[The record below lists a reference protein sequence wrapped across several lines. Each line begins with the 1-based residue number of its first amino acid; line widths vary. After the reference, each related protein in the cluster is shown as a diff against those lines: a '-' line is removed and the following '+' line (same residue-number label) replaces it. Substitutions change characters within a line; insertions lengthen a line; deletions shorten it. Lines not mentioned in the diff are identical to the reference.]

1 MAGVPVPDDMIV
13 ISKKE
18 YEQLKDESAFLAA
31 LRSAGVDNWG
41 GYDYAIRIANGEED
55 W

>member
-18 YEQLKDESAFLAA
+18 HERLVERDDWLTCLE
-31 LRSAGVDNWG
+31 SAGVDNWS
-41 GYDYAIRIANGEED
+41 GYDYAVALKNGEED